1 MKMNPKLETVFNDV
15 LWRCGDCNN
24 VYTLDI
30 KHCPNDI
37 IDGWIITN
45 ILKLEEMQSIY
56 VDTR

>member
-1 MKMNPKLETVFNDV
+1 MKTDKKLETVFNDV

-30 KHCPNDI
+30 KHCPNYI
-37 IDGWIITN
+37 IDGWITTN

>member
-30 KHCPNDI
+30 KHCPNYI
-37 IDGWIITN
+37 LDGWITTN
-45 ILKLEEMQSIY
+45 ILKLKEMQSIY
-56 VDTR
+56 IEDH